1 MLFTLEKGD
10 MFEVSMASVECIVGK
25 SNGITLLILKSG
37 NVLSVPPE
45 IASTKKLTKLWDT
58 NNIASVKDGDCS
70 NESSDEFWKRVES
83 YRK

>member
-25 SNGITLLILKSG
+25 SDGSTFLILMSG

-45 IASTKKLTKLWDT
+45 IAATRKLTELWDA
-58 NNIASVKDGDCS
+58 NKMECVKDGEHS
-70 NESSDEFWKRVES
+70 NESSEEFWKRVES

>member
-45 IASTKKLTKLWDT
+45 IASTKKLTKLWDA
-58 NNIASVKDGDCS
+58 NNIASVKPTSHAMQQICAYP
-70 NESSDEFWKRVES
+70 KT
-83 YRK
+83 KI